1 MRERSHA
8 RAGFTL
14 LEVMMALV
22 ITGLVLAMVYSSF
35 TAVMETRER
44 VTAATDT
51 NMTARLLLSRMVRE
65 IESAFI
71 VQRGEDAPPESRYT
85 HFDGDQNEIDGMA
98 ADRISFTTFAH
109 TKRGMNADE
118 SDQGV
123 ISYESELFPS
133 DDGSEDTL
141 AIIRREWRRVAPAG
155 ETQTYQPVPIP
166 IAEGIE
172 GFRLR
177 FLEEGGNWVT
187 RWDSTDLRTL
197 DALPAA
203 VEITLSLAD
212 GLGGVKEYLTVAS
225 PRIDP
230 IVRDS
235 VLSAEGETV
244 IDDEEDDEEINET
257 EDKASGET
265 PAEGGTTGGRG
276 TGAPAQPRSGEEH
289 HESLF

>member
-1 MRERSHA
+1 MRGRVQP

-22 ITGLVLAMVYSSF
+22 ITGLVLTMVYSSF
-35 TAVMETRER
+35 SAVMETRER

-51 NMTARLLLSRMVRE
+51 NMTARLVLSRMARE

-71 VQRGEDAPPESRYT
+71 VQRAQDSPPESRYT
-85 HFDGDQNEIDGMA
+85 HFEGGQDEIDGLA

-109 TKRGMNADE
+109 TKRGVDADE
-118 SDQGV
+118 SDQGI
-123 ISYESELFPS
+123 ISYEGGLFPS
-133 DDGSEDTL
+133 DDGGEDTL
-141 AIIRREWRRVAPAG
+141 ALIRREWRRVAPAG
-155 ETQTYQPVPIP
+155 ETQTYKPVPLP

-177 FLEEGGNWVT
+177 FLEEGGDWVT
-187 RWDSTDLRTL
+187 EWNSTDLRTL
-197 DALPAA
+197 DTLPAA

-212 GLGGVKEYLTVAS
+212 GLGGVKEYLTVVN

-235 VLSAEGETV
+235 LLGTEGETV
-244 IDDEEDDEEINET
+244 IDEEDDEEISGT
-257 EDKASGET
+257 DDKATGDAPAGGAATGT
-265 PAEGGTTGGRG
+265 PARPGSR
-276 TGAPAQPRSGEEH
+276 EEPL
-289 HESLF
+289 EPVL

>member
-22 ITGLVLAMVYSSF
+22 ITGLVLTMVYSSF
-35 TAVMETRER
+35 SAVMETRER
-44 VTAATDT
+44 VTAAANT
-51 NMTARLLLSRMVRE
+51 NMTARLVLSRMVRE

-71 VQRGEDAPPESRYT
+71 VERAQNAPPESRYT
-85 HFDGDQNEIDGMA
+85 YFEGGQKEIDGLA

-109 TKRGMNADE
+109 TKRGVDADE
-118 SDQGV
+118 SDQAV
-123 ISYESELFPS
+123 ISYVSTLYPS

-141 AIIRREWRRVAPAG
+141 VLFRREWRRVAPAG
-155 ETQTYQPVPIP
+155 ETQIYKPVLMA

-177 FLEEGGNWVT
+177 FLEEGGDWVT
-187 RWDSTDLRTL
+187 EWDSTGIRTL

-212 GLGGVKEYLTVAS
+212 GLGGVKEYFTVAS

-235 VLSAEGETV
+235 VLAADGETV
-244 IDDEEDDEEINET
+244 IDEEGDEETSGT
-257 EDKASGET
+257 EDEATGDA
-265 PAEGGTTGGRG
+265 PAGGAGTGGNGNRN
-276 TGAPAQPRSGEEH
+276 TGATGENGGAP
-289 HESLF
+289 